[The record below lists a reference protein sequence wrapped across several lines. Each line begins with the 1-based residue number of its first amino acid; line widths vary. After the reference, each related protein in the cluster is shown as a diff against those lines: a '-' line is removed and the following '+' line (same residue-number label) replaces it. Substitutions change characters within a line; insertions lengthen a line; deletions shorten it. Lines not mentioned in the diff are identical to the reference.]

1 MNKQLQRWLDRPGW
15 QLCLWQWGALGLLG
29 AAAYGMLL
37 RPTWQQQSLAENKI
51 IQHQQQVEHQ
61 QSLLA
66 TLPALSLIR
75 EQIVAVGSE
84 DSSWRRHHD
93 GSPKNSSMAHLVGE
107 LIAPFGGQVVY
118 WQRQTERTVEI
129 ETDSANHQQWHA
141 TLRVNFY
148 GLLHLFRQLSEISAP
163 IRVQLIEVKGD
174 NAALNV
180 KISLKEY
187 FEEGINESPQ

>member
-1 MNKQLQRWLDRPGW
+1 MTKLLQRWLDRPGW

-29 AAAYGMLL
+29 AAAYGLLL
-37 RPTWQQQSLAENKI
+37 RPAWEQQSLAENKI
-51 IQHQQQVEHQ
+51 IQHQQQVEYQ

-75 EQIVAVGSE
+75 QQIVAVGSE
-84 DSSWRRHHD
+84 DASWRRHE
-93 GSPKNSSMAHLVGE
+93 GAPKNSSMAHLVGE
-107 LIAPFGGQVVY
+107 LIAPFGGQVVS
-118 WQRQTERTVEI
+118 WQRQTERAVEV

-148 GLLHLFRQLSEISAP
+148 GLLHLFRQLSETSTP
-163 IRVQLIEVKGD
+163 IQVQLIEVKSD
-174 NAALNV
+174 KAVLNV